1 MRFYLIIVSLLMFFS
16 CKKNLDDPNIIIFV
30 ADDVS
35 WDDLG
40 CYGNLDVK
48 TPNIDELAKNGIVFK
63 NTFLTTSSCSPSRNS
78 ILTGR
83 YPHNTGAAE
92 LHTEPPIEMI
102 SLPEILKNNGY
113 YTIQAGKFHLG
124 EYAKR
129 GFNKIYED
137 RKKNG
142 LGGEDLWVNVIE
154 NRPKNI
160 PFFMWF
166 ASYDAHRGWGKNDFS
181 GTHNPETI
189 KVPKYLVDSKLTRED
204 LSNYYDEIT
213 RFDYY
218 IGEVVKKLK
227 IQNIFDNTMI
237 IIMADNGRPFPHSKT
252 RLNDQGVKTPFII
265 HYPRIKSKLNYSESL
280 ISSIDIAPTITDVVK
295 INKVESFQGKSFLDV
310 IKNPKKKFRNYVFAE
325 HNWHDYESHQRMV
338 RNKNFLYIRNSR
350 SQFMQEGPLDALN
363 SSSYIDLKN
372 GQKNKTLTNYQSE
385 IFTNPRPK
393 EELYDLAVDPYQF
406 NNLLKNGNNGN
417 IPDIYLKLFNI
428 LDRWIIDTGDN
439 IPLNLTKDWYFR
451 DRDKLNKSSSNKT
464 SFHGIRGEMPGK
476 SLNAVKNNNKGPF

>member
-16 CKKNLDDPNIIIFV
+16 CKKNLDNPNIIIFI
-30 ADDVS
+30 ADDIS

-142 LGGEDLWVNVIE
+142 LGGEDFWVNVIE

-166 ASYDAHRGWGKNDFS
+166 ASYDAHRGWGKS
-181 GTHNPETI
+181 
-189 KVPKYLVDSKLTRED
+189 
-204 LSNYYDEIT
+204 
-213 RFDYY
+213 
-218 IGEVVKKLK
+218 
-227 IQNIFDNTMI
+227 
-237 IIMADNGRPFPHSKT
+237 
-252 RLNDQGVKTPFII
+252 
-265 HYPRIKSKLNYSESL
+265 
-280 ISSIDIAPTITDVVK
+280 
-295 INKVESFQGKSFLDV
+295 
-310 IKNPKKKFRNYVFAE
+310 
-325 HNWHDYESHQRMV
+325 
-338 RNKNFLYIRNSR
+338 
-350 SQFMQEGPLDALN
+350 
-363 SSSYIDLKN
+363 
-372 GQKNKTLTNYQSE
+372 
-385 IFTNPRPK
+385 
-393 EELYDLAVDPYQF
+393 
-406 NNLLKNGNNGN
+406 
-417 IPDIYLKLFNI
+417 
-428 LDRWIIDTGDN
+428 
-439 IPLNLTKDWYFR
+439 
-451 DRDKLNKSSSNKT
+451 
-464 SFHGIRGEMPGK
+464 
-476 SLNAVKNNNKGPF
+476 